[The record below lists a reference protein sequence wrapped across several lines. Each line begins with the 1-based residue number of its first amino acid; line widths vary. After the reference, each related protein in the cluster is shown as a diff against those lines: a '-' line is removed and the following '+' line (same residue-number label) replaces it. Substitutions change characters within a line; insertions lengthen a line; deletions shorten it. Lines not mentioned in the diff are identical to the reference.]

1 MADIVLQ
8 ARPAF
13 GPLLRSV
20 GSAPA
25 GIAATERLG
34 LGLATIHAFRDRGPA
49 LRDRIREAFGVALPE
64 GPRRETAGDLAGGLA
79 FLGTAPD
86 AWLAVREGGD
96 DVAGMLAGSLE
107 GLAAVADQSDGYAVL
122 RLAGAAVP
130 RALAKGMS
138 LDLDPGL
145 FRPGDVAV
153 SSAAHIGVTLWR
165 LPDGPNGE
173 PVYEVAVARSYAESF
188 WHWFSSSAAEF
199 GLRHAPEER

>member
-1 MADIVLQ
+1 MAEIVLQ

-13 GPLLRSV
+13 GPLLGPV
-20 GSAPA
+20 GSGPA
-25 GIAATERLG
+25 GIAVTERLG
-34 LGLATIHAFRDRGPA
+34 LGLATIQALRDRGPA

-64 GPRRETAGDLAGGLA
+64 GPRREAAGDVA

-86 AWLAVREGGD
+86 AWLAVRESGGH
-96 DVAGMLAGSLE
+96 DVAGMLADSLE

-153 SSAAHIGVTLWR
+153 SSAAHVGMTLWR
-165 LPDGPNGE
+165 LPDAPDGE
-173 PVYEVAVARSYAESF
+173 PVYEVAVFRSYAESF
-188 WHWFSSSAAEF
+188 WHWLSASAAEF